1 VTTNSDLDQIV
12 DQYLSRLEAALADL
26 PPQRRQQL
34 IESITDHISEA
45 RVTLSA
51 NSEVAVRDI
60 LDRVG
65 QPADIAAEA
74 LADQTTSSP
83 LRASGTRRMVVA
95 AVVIVFIV
103 FLVFLVFGTFLVS
116 RSNNGVPSTTINVTT
131 STAISIVVPNVV
143 GTSLNA
149 AEAQLATDRFVSM
162 VVFACTGSQ
171 LPPGVVA
178 AQTPYAGST
187 AAKGSR
193 IRLVV
198 APPKGCH

>member
-12 DQYLSRLEAALADL
+12 DQYLNRLEAALADL

-51 NSEVAVRDI
+51 TSEVAVRDI

-83 LRASGTRRMVVA
+83 LRASSTRRKVVA
-95 AVVIVFIV
+95 AVVIIFIV
-103 FLVFLVFGTFLVS
+103 FLVFGTLLTT
-116 RSNNGVPSTTINVTT
+116 RINNGAPSTTINVTT
-131 STAISIVVPNVV
+131 STVTSVARVVPNVI
-143 GTSLNA
+143 GMSLNS
-149 AEAQLATDRFVSM
+149 AENALQQAQFAYM
-162 VVFACTGSQ
+162 IVFACTGSRVQ
-171 LPPGVVA
+171 SGDVA
-178 AQTPYAGST
+178 AQTPSAGSSV
-187 AAKGSR
+187 AEGSQ

-198 APPKGCH
+198 TPPKGCP